1 MLLENKVAV
10 VYGGG
15 GVIGAAVAH
24 RFALAGAQIH
34 LVGRTEAKLAAV
46 ARQIK
51 TAGGYAEVAQ
61 VDALDERAVCEHADH
76 VATRAGRIDI
86 AFNAV
91 GVSHVQGIPLEKL
104 TLEDYWLPVQVY
116 AQTHFITAKA
126 VATHMAKQRSGVI
139 LTLSTPAG
147 RMAGPGFLG
156 HSVACAGI
164 EALTRHLAGELGE
177 FGIRVVGIRS
187 HAIPETVA
195 RGSHARE
202 VFARVAALGESSIE
216 EMLAGAAAGTLLK
229 RLPSLDQL
237 AGTALFLA
245 CEQAGAMTG
254 AIVNL
259 TCGMVLD

>member
-1 MLLENKVAV
+1 MLLENRIAI

-24 RFALAGAQIH
+24 RFAQAGAEVHLAG
-34 LVGRTEAKLAAV
+34 RTRAKLITV
-46 ARQIK
+46 AREIEK
-51 TAGGYAEVAQ
+51 AGGRAEVME
-61 VDALDERAVCEHADH
+61 VNALDERAVHEHADF
-76 VATRAGRIDI
+76 VSQRAGRIDI

-91 GVSHVQGIPLEKL
+91 GVSHVQGIALAEL

-116 AQTHFITAKA
+116 AQAHFITAKA
-126 VATHMAKQRSGVI
+126 VGRHMMKQRSGVI

-147 RMAGPGFLG
+147 VMPGPGFLG

-164 EALTRHLAGELGE
+164 EALTRHLAGELGAY
-177 FGIRVVGIRS
+177 GVRVVGLRS

-195 RGSHARE
+195 RGSHALE
-202 VFARVAALGESSIE
+202 VFGRVAALSGSSIE
-216 EMLAGAAAGTLLK
+216 GMLADAATGTLLK

-237 AGTALFLA
+237 TGTALFLA
-245 CEQAGAMTG
+245 SDQAGAMTG

-259 TCGMVLD
+259 TCGMILD

>member
-1 MLLENKVAV
+1 MLLIDKVAV

-15 GVIGAAVAH
+15 GVIGAAVAQ
-24 RFALAGAQIH
+24 RFALAGAEVH
-34 LVGRTEAKLAAV
+34 LVGRTRSKLAAV
-46 ARQIK
+46 ANEIEA
-51 TAGGYAEVAQ
+51 AGGHAEVMEL
-61 VDALDERAVCEHADH
+61 DALDERAVCEHANDI
-76 VATRAGRIDI
+76 ATRAGRIDI

-91 GVSHVQGIPLEKL
+91 GVSHVQGVPLAEL
-104 TLEDYWLPVQVY
+104 AVEDYWLPVQVY
-116 AQTHFITAKA
+116 ARTHFITAKA
-126 VATHMAKQRSGVI
+126 VAPHMAKRRSGVI

-147 RMAGPGFLG
+147 VMPGPGFLG

-177 FGIRVVGIRS
+177 LGIRVVGIRS

-202 VFARVAALGESSIE
+202 VFQRVATLGGSSID
-216 EMLAGAAAGTLLK
+216 EMLAGAATGTLLK

-245 CEQAGAMTG
+245 SDQAGAMTG

-259 TCGMVLD
+259 TCGMILD

>member
-1 MLLENKVAV
+1 MVLKNKVAV

-15 GVIGAAVAH
+15 GVIGGAVA
-24 RFALAGAQIH
+24 RTFALAGAEVH
-34 LVGRTEAKLAAV
+34 LVGRTESKLTTV
-46 ARQIK
+46 AREIK
-51 TAGGYAEVAQ
+51 TAGGRAEVMQ
-61 VDALDERAVCEHADH
+61 LDALDERAVREHADH
-76 VATRAGRIDI
+76 VAARAGRIDI

-91 GVSHVQGIPLEKL
+91 GVPHVQGIPLAEL

-126 VATHMAKQRSGVI
+126 VAPHMAKHRSGVI

-147 RMAGPGFLG
+147 VMPGPGFLG

-164 EALTRHLAGELGE
+164 EALTRHLAGELGG
-177 FGIRVVGIRS
+177 FGIRVVGMRS

-202 VFARVAALGESSIE
+202 VFARVAALEKSSVE
-216 EMLAGAAAGTLLK
+216 EMLAGAATGTLLK

-245 CEQAGAMTG
+245 SDQAGAMTG

-259 TCGMVLD
+259 TCGMILD

>member
-1 MLLENKVAV
+1 MLLKDKVAI

-15 GVIGAAVAH
+15 GVIGAVVAH
-24 RFALAGAQIH
+24 SFALAGAEVH
-34 LVGRTEAKLAAV
+34 LVGRTEAKLAVV
-46 ARQIK
+46 ARAIEA
-51 TAGGYAEVAQ
+51 AGGRAEVMQ
-61 VDALDERAVCEHADH
+61 VDALDERAVCDHADY
-76 VATRAGRIDI
+76 VNRSAGRIDI

-91 GVSHVQGIPLEKL
+91 GVSHVQGVPLSEL

-126 VATHMAKQRSGVI
+126 VAPHMAKQRSGVI

-147 RMAGPGFLG
+147 VMAGPGFLG
-156 HSVACAGI
+156 HSVACAGV

-177 FGIRVVGIRS
+177 LGVRVVGIRS
-187 HAIPETVA
+187 HAIPETVVC
-195 RGSHARE
+195 GSHARE
-202 VFARVAALGESSIE
+202 VFARVATLSGSSVE
-216 EMLAGAAAGTLLK
+216 QMLAGAASGTLLK

-245 CEQAGAMTG
+245 SDQAGAMTG

-259 TCGMVLD
+259 TCGMILD